1 MNLNRKQLQERTA
14 IPPATLT
21 WLLKRMN
28 IEPVEIT
35 KTLFGRPI
43 YWYDDSVMLKLN
55 EWLQNALYK
64 REAIKAG
71 ELNADVVEII
81 VQILKWFLFIVRS
94 VTVIKYWLI
103 YWHIINHGPIL
114 LMLNYISIVL
124 IYYPQLNLTDWLSY
138 IYRLLYY
145 HYYLIYISSVYN

>member
-21 WLLKRMN
+21 WLLKRLN

-55 EWLQNALYK
+55 
-64 REAIKAG
+64 
-71 ELNADVVEII
+71 ADVVEII
-81 VQILKWFLFIVRS
+81 VQIRKWFLFIVRS
-94 VTVIKYWLI
+94 VTVIKYWWI
-103 YWHIINHGPIL
+103 YWPIINHGHIL

>member
-21 WLLKRMN
+21 WLLKRLN

-71 ELNADVVEII
+71 
-81 VQILKWFLFIVRS
+81 K
-94 VTVIKYWLI
+94 IKCRRCGDYCSDTEMI
-103 YWHIINHGPIL
+103 
-114 LMLNYISIVL
+114 
-124 IYYPQLNLTDWLSY
+124 
-138 IYRLLYY
+138 
-145 HYYLIYISSVYN
+145 SVYCKACYCHKVLMNLLTHNKPWTHPIDVELYQHCIDLLSSIKPN

>member
-21 WLLKRMN
+21 WLLKRLN

-55 EWLQNALYK
+55 
-64 REAIKAG
+64 
-71 ELNADVVEII
+71 ADVVEII
-81 VQILKWFLFIVRS
+81 VQIRKWFLFIVRS
-94 VTVIKYWLI
+94 VTVIKYWWI
-103 YWHIINHGPIL
+103 YWHIINHGLIL

-145 HYYLIYISSVYN
+145 HYYLIYIIGI

>member
-21 WLLKRMN
+21 WLLKRLN

-43 YWYDDSVMLKLN
+43 YWYDDSVMLK
-55 EWLQNALYK
+55 
-64 REAIKAG
+64 
-71 ELNADVVEII
+71 LNADVVEII

-94 VTVIKYWLI
+94 VTVIKYWWI
-103 YWHIINHGPIL
+103 YWPIINHGHIL

>member
-21 WLLKRMN
+21 QLLKRLN

-43 YWYDDSVMLKLN
+43 YWYDDSVMLKLK

-64 REAIKAG
+64 KEAIKAG
-71 ELNADVVEII
+71 KLNADVVEII
-81 VQILKWFLFIVRS
+81 VQIRK
-94 VTVIKYWLI
+94 
-103 YWHIINHGPIL
+103 
-114 LMLNYISIVL
+114 
-124 IYYPQLNLTDWLSY
+124 
-138 IYRLLYY
+138 
-145 HYYLIYISSVYN
+145 

>member
-14 IPPATLT
+14 IPPVTLT
-21 WLLKRMN
+21 WLLKRLN

-43 YWYDDSVMLKLN
+43 YWYDDFVMLK
-55 EWLQNALYK
+55 
-64 REAIKAG
+64 
-71 ELNADVVEII
+71 LNADVVEII

-94 VTVIKYWLI
+94 VTVIKYWWI
-103 YWHIINHGPIL
+103 YWHIINHGLIL